1 MMERDKRKEVVLQK
15 KAHQDEEKLLKAIQ
29 DRNIRVLGS
38 GKIFCILYF
47 TVLID

>member
-1 MMERDKRKEVVLQK
+1 MMERDKRKEVILQK

-38 GKIFCILYF
+38 GTIFSILHCTF
-47 TVLID
+47 